1 MINNYKHIIW
11 DWNGTLLNDID
22 YCRKIINKILLEN
35 NLPELSLMKYRDIFT
50 FPVQEYY
57 KAAGLDFSKK
67 SFEELGKQ
75 FMDDYE
81 ANKLTCSLHNNAFDV
96 IYSIYERGLGQS
108 VLSAY
113 LHDNLVKILD
123 HYKLTQY
130 FDNIIGLDNIYA
142 GSKTHLG
149 LRLIEQLNLPVDK
162 ILFVGDTLHD
172 AEVAKAMGV
181 NCILIANG
189 HQTKDKL
196 KQEFE
201 NVLDDLSEL
210 MKYLSISPANIAL
223 S

>member
-1 MINNYKHIIW
+1 MINKYKHIIW
-11 DWNGTLLNDID
+11 DWNGTLLNDVD
-22 YCRKIINKILLEN
+22 YCRNIINKILIKN

-67 SFEELGKQ
+67 SFEVLGKE
-75 FMDDYE
+75 FIDDYE
-81 ANKLTCSLHNNAFDV
+81 AKKLTCNLHDNAIDV
-96 IYSIYERGLGQS
+96 LNSIHKKGLGQS

-113 LHDNLVKILD
+113 LHDNLVKILA
-123 HYKLTQY
+123 HYNLTQF

-149 LRLIEQLNLPVDK
+149 LMLIEQLNIPGNE

-181 NCILIANG
+181 DCILIANG
-189 HQTKDKL
+189 HQVKEKL
-196 KQEFE
+196 YRNGNSVFE
-201 NVLDDLSEL
+201 DLVEL
-210 MKYLSISPANIAL
+210 TTYLRI
-223 S
+223 